1 MTAQDASA
9 GQVIDGQSE
18 EGILYHITHDVRACL
33 RAIKTIPEWV
43 QDDLAG
49 EGIDLPDPTR
59 ELFDMLAVQVAR
71 ADRLL
76 LDLRDYDRIGR
87 MSDPMSWNEIDD
99 LIKAGRQLAEMP
111 VDFTLEADLP
121 APRVFGSRNDLQ
133 SLFAALISNAVRH
146 HDKGHGTIR
155 IVSRQSPDG
164 VLLRV
169 RDDGPGIPAE
179 FHEKVFDLLSTL
191 KSRDDC
197 DTSGVGL
204 AKARRILARTG
215 GSIHVVDRPGRGGT
229 TFELFFPN
237 PQG

>member
-1 MTAQDASA
+1 MTAHGAA
-9 GQVIDGQSE
+9 TAIDGQSE

-43 QDDLAG
+43 QDDLTG
-49 EGIDLPDPTR
+49 EGIELPEPTR
-59 ELFDMLAVQVAR
+59 ELFDMLAIQVAR

-87 MSDPMSWNEIDD
+87 MSDPMSWND
-99 LIKAGRQLAEMP
+99 LEEVIQAGRQIAELP
-111 VDFTLEADLP
+111 DGFTLDVELR
-121 APRVFGSRNDLQ
+121 APRVFGSRNDMQ
-133 SLFAALISNAVRH
+133 SLFTSLISNAVRH
-146 HDKGHGTIR
+146 HHLDRGAIR
-155 IVSRQSPDG
+155 IVSRPMPDG
-164 VLLRV
+164 VLMRV
-169 RDDGPGIPAE
+169 RDDGPGIPPE
-179 FHEKVFDLLSTL
+179 FREKVFDLLSTL

-215 GSIHVVDRPGRGGT
+215 GSIQLIDRPGRGGS

-237 PQG
+237 PLG

>member
-1 MTAQDASA
+1 MTAHRAA
-9 GQVIDGQSE
+9 TAIDGQSE

-43 QDDLAG
+43 QDDLNG
-49 EGIDLPDPTR
+49 EGIELPEPTR
-59 ELFDMLAVQVAR
+59 ELFDMLAIQVAR

-87 MSDPMSWNEIDD
+87 MSDPMSWNDLEEI
-99 LIKAGRQLAEMP
+99 IQAGRQIAELP
-111 VDFTLEADLP
+111 DGFTLDVELR
-121 APRVFGSRNDLQ
+121 APRVFGSRNDMQ
-133 SLFAALISNAVRH
+133 SLFASLISNAVRH
-146 HDKGHGTIR
+146 HHLDRGAIR
-155 IVSRQSPDG
+155 IVSRPMPDG
-164 VLLRV
+164 VLMRG
-169 RDDGPGIPAE
+169 RDDGPGIPPE
-179 FHEKVFDLLSTL
+179 FREKVFDLLSTL
-191 KSRDDC
+191 KSRDEC

-215 GSIHVVDRPGRGGT
+215 GSIQLIDRPGRGGS